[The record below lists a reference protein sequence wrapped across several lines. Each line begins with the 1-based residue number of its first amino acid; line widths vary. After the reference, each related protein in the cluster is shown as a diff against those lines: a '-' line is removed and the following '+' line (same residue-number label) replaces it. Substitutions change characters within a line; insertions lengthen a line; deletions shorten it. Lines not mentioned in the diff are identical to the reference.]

1 MKFLKHEVTRLFAL
15 GFVAG
20 TLAMGVLLDIGP
32 GAKIAHEVV
41 PAAVA
46 AAPSR

>member
-15 GFVAG
+15 GFIAG
-20 TLAMGVLLDIGP
+20 TLAVGVMLDIGP
-32 GAKIAHEVV
+32 GATIARDVV